1 MLDIN
6 IYEVVG
12 TIQANK
18 EGRNIV
24 PAHATFR
31 EVKEAVGNIDDKEL
45 HALLNAE
52 CISGLIRRVRTING
66 YAYCVSEE

>member
-1 MLDIN
+1 MLGAN

-12 TIQANK
+12 TIQADK
-18 EGRNIV
+18 ESRRVV

-31 EVKEAVGNIDDKEL
+31 EVKEAVGCIDDNDL

-52 CISGLIRRVRTING
+52 CVSGLIRRVRTING

>member
-12 TIQANK
+12 AIQADK

-31 EVKEAVGNIDDKEL
+31 EVKEAVGSIDDNEL

-52 CISGLIRRVRTING
+52 CVSGLIRRVRTING
-66 YAYCVSEE
+66 YAYCVVEK

>member
-12 TIQANK
+12 TIQAEI
-18 EGRNIV
+18 EGRHIV
-24 PAHATFR
+24 PALATFR

-52 CISGLIRRVRTING
+52 CICGLIRRVRTING
-66 YAYCVSEE
+66 YAYEIAEQ